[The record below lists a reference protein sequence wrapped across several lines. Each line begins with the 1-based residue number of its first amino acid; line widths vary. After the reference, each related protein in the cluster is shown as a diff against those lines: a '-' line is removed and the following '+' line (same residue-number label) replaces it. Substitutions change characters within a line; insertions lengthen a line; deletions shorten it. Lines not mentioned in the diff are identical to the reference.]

1 MKIVERISMGDRGR
15 GSLVRF
21 EGVRNWYVA
30 YYVKGTEHRE
40 TTGTPDLKKAR
51 RFHRRRMDEVSA
63 DRQGLRKF
71 IGPVAQ
77 RVQVDELLDDLEKDY
92 KLRGIR
98 SAHNV
103 RSHAKPIRQY
113 FGATRAVDVT
123 AEMVDRFVEDRVA
136 AGKAPATI
144 NRATQILGQAF
155 RLARKRHKVVAIP
168 DIRHLPERNARQG
181 FFERDQ
187 FDKVVGALPEHL
199 QDVALFGYLTG
210 WRRGEILGLRWSD
223 VDLEGGAV
231 RLRPE
236 ASKNGHARVLILDAT
251 LRSLMARRERARLVE
266 QKDGDPKVVDLVFHR
281 SGEPIVDIRKA
292 WATACVKAGL
302 YQVEKDETGVER
314 VVPDRLFHDLRR
326 TAVRNLVKAGVPE
339 RVAMEV
345 SGHKTRSM
353 FDRYHIVNETDLRD
367 AQHRVGLRFT
377 AASPAG

>member
-1 MKIVERISMGDRGR
+1 MKVVERISMGDRGR
-15 GSLVRF
+15 GTLLRF
-21 EGVRNWYVA
+21 EGVRNWYVS
-30 YYVKGTEHRE
+30 YYVRGVEHRE

-51 RFHRRRMDEVSA
+51 RFHRQKMDEVSA

-103 RSHAKPIRQY
+103 KSHAKPIRQY
-113 FGATRAVDVT
+113 FGAMRAVDVT
-123 AEMVDRFVEDRVA
+123 AEQIDRFVEDRVT

-181 FFERDQ
+181 FFERTD
-187 FDKVVGALPEHL
+187 FDKVMAALPEHL
-199 QDVALFGYLTG
+199 QDVALFGYVTG

-223 VDLEGGAV
+223 VDLEGGAI

-236 ASKNGHARVLILDAT
+236 ESKNGRGRT
-251 LRSLMARRERARLVE
+251 
-266 QKDGDPKVVDLVFHR
+266 VVF
-281 SGEPIVDIRKA
+281 
-292 WATACVKAGL
+292 
-302 YQVEKDETGVER
+302 
-314 VVPDRLFHDLRR
+314 
-326 TAVRNLVKAGVPE
+326 
-339 RVAMEV
+339 
-345 SGHKTRSM
+345 
-353 FDRYHIVNETDLRD
+353 
-367 AQHRVGLRFT
+367 
-377 AASPAG
+377 